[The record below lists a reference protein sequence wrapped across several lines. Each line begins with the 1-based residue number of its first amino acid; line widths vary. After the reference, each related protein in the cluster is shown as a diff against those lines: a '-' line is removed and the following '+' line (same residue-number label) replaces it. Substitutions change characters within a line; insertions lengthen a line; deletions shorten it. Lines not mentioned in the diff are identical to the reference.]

1 MAQGKDD
8 LGPDP
13 DAEGA
18 RSALLAAVLKMSG
31 ARGYRRLT
39 VDELVSASG
48 TSGIRFRELFES
60 LEDCYA
66 TAYEEWADGFW
77 RQLQTACGEGNDWPS
92 RTRGALEWLVGYVR
106 EEPDTARGAIA
117 EAPAAGARVQAARR
131 DFLERLSRAV
141 DSARRETFP
150 SRHSPPPSTA
160 LFIVGGIAWSVERT
174 LKYPFEEQLESC
186 VADLAFF
193 VIRPYFG
200 EEIAAAER
208 GRLEDRLG
216 L

>member
-1 MAQGKDD
+1 MAQGKEEP
-8 LGPDP
+8 GPYP
-13 DAEGA
+13 NAEEA
-18 RSALLAAVLKMSG
+18 RRALLTAVLRMSG
-31 ARGYRRLT
+31 ARGYRQLT

-48 TSGIRFRELFES
+48 TSDIRFRELFES

-77 RQLQTACGEGNDWPS
+77 RQLQAACGEADGWPS
-92 RTRGALEWLVGYVR
+92 RARGAFEWLVRYLR

-131 DFLERLSRAV
+131 DLLERLSHAV

-174 LKYPFEEQLESC
+174 LKYPLEEQLESC
-186 VADLAFF
+186 VADLVFF

-200 EEIAAAER
+200 EEAAAAER
-208 GRLEDRLG
+208 AKLEDRLG
-216 L
+216 P